1 MRRVVLVG
9 APVPL
14 ATSVVVLQ
22 RPPPRSGHR
31 KASSGSRIMYRFRAG
46 PVSASGA
53 LPGREAFTTPW
64 AGLYSSSA
72 APAADA
78 RKSPAMKMLL
88 AAAVLLGALSSTEA
102 LAQEGDSGA
111 GESRLG
117 TVERRVDEAEDV
129 IVEQV
134 LALRRRVET
143 LEERVR
149 VLEAELTALRR
160 SSP

>member
-1 MRRVVLVG
+1 LLLLFLACSRV
-9 APVPL
+9 
-14 ATSVVVLQ
+14 
-22 RPPPRSGHR
+22 PPP
-31 KASSGSRIMYRFRAG
+31 
-46 PVSASGA
+46 
-53 LPGREAFTTPW
+53 E
-64 AGLYSSSA
+64 
-72 APAADA
+72 
-78 RKSPAMKMLL
+78 
-88 AAAVLLGALSSTEA
+88 ALS
-102 LAQEGDSGA
+102 QEPDGGTN
-111 GESRLG
+111 GSRLG

>member
-1 MRRVVLVG
+1 MR
-9 APVPL
+9 
-14 ATSVVVLQ
+14 
-22 RPPPRSGHR
+22 
-31 KASSGSRIMYRFRAG
+31 I
-46 PVSASGA
+46 
-53 LPGREAFTTPW
+53 
-64 AGLYSSSA
+64 
-72 APAADA
+72 
-78 RKSPAMKMLL
+78 LL
-88 AAAVLLGALSSTEA
+88 AAAVLLGTLSSTET

-111 GESRLG
+111 GENRLG
-117 TVERRVDEAEDV
+117 TVERRADEAEDV